1 MYSLYHRGVSIITV
15 LITALMLS
23 TTLLAQDS
31 SEEDWKKAQA
41 EMKAMFGTVPVM
53 FAEMPAHVRVSSWN
67 WFKTTQFDPNA
78 AIPPKYAELMSLAVA
93 SQIPCGYCIYAH
105 TTMARMLGAT
115 DEEIKEAVM
124 KAGEVRN
131 WSTVLNGN
139 SVDFE
144 KFKTQWDAI
153 LAFVK
158 SHSKKESQ

>member
-1 MYSLYHRGVSIITV
+1 MYSPYYRTIRIFTV
-15 LITALMLS
+15 FIAVFMLS
-23 TTLLAQDS
+23 TPMLAQDTS
-31 SEEDWKKAQA
+31 DEDWKKSQA

-53 FAEMPAHVRVSSWN
+53 FTKMPAHVRVSSWN

-78 AIPPKYAELMSLAVA
+78 VIPPKYSELMSLAVA
-93 SQIPCGYCIYAH
+93 SQIPCEYCIYAH
-105 TTMARMLGAT
+105 TTMAKMLGAT

-144 KFKTQWDAI
+144 KFKTEWDAI

-158 SHSKKESQ
+158 AHSKKESQ

>member
-1 MYSLYHRGVSIITV
+1 MYSPYHRGVRIITV
-15 LITALMLS
+15 IITAFMLS
-23 TTLLAQDS
+23 TPMLAQES
-31 SEEDWKKAQA
+31 SDKDWEKAQA

-53 FAEMPAHVRVSSWN
+53 FTEMPAHVRVSSWN
-67 WFKTTQFDPNA
+67 WFKTTQFDANA

-93 SQIPCGYCIYAH
+93 SQIPCEYCIYAH
-105 TTMARMLGAT
+105 TTMAKMLGAT

-158 SHSKKESQ
+158 SHSKKKSQ